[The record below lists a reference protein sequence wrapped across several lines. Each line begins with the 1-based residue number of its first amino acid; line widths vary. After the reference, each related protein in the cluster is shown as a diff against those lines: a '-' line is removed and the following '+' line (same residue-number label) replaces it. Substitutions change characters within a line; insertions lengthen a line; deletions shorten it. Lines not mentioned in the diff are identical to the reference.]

1 MDSLWARQSI
11 ANQLAL
17 TLLKKDMIGHADLVI
32 ELNVVSRSQ
41 RPNLLPT
48 RVTGIT
54 SQEGFCVSAAAG
66 RPH

>member
-1 MDSLWARQSI
+1 MDSLRVRQSI

-17 TLLKKDMIGHADLVI
+17 TLLKKDMIGHADLMI

-41 RPNLLPT
+41 RPNLLP